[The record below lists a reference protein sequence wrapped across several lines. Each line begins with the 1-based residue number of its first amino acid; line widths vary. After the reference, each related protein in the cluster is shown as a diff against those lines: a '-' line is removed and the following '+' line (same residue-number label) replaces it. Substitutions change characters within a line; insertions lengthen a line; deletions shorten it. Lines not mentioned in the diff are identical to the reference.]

1 MAPLEFDQ
9 ANFNTEVIASPIP
22 VLVDF
27 WAPWC
32 GPCKA
37 LGPTIDQLSAELE
50 GKAKIG
56 KLNIDE
62 NADLAARYSVM
73 SIPTLL
79 LFVKGEVVE
88 QMVGLVNKAKI
99 AQIIASYI

>member
-1 MAPLEFDQ
+1 MATKEFNQ
-9 ANFNTEVIASPIP
+9 SNFASEVIASPIA

-37 LGPTIDQLSAELE
+37 LGPTIDQLAAEME
-50 GKAKIG
+50 GKVKIG

-62 NADLAARYSVM
+62 NPDLAARYSVM

-88 QMVGLVNKAKI
+88 QLVGLVNKAKI
-99 AQIIASYI
+99 AQVISSHL